1 MLFLKSLFI
10 QYGISKRAPLLNRL
24 YTAGVSKMGEGYVR
38 ALDYTTKAMKVF
50 STALDRL
57 ANFSR
62 GSNELLDKIFMEA
75 KELNEEDEKDD
86 RKRMRPEEEEEGE
99 DYEEEEEDK
108 EELIDAV
115 EKFKEEIASKMEE
128 AGAKVYR
135 GVTTTPAAAGVKRGR
150 GRKVK
155 THKRKKGKKMI
166 HKTRKNKKDKKHK
179 KKHNKTQHKKHHKK
193 DSKKHHK
200 KNKTMKRRK

>member
-1 MLFLKSLFI
+1 
-10 QYGISKRAPLLNRL
+10 
-24 YTAGVSKMGEGYVR
+24 
-38 ALDYTTKAMKVF
+38 
-50 STALDRL
+50 
-57 ANFSR
+57 
-62 GSNELLDKIFMEA
+62 MEA
-75 KELNEEDEKDD
+75 KELNEEDEKKDE
-86 RKRMRPEEEEEGE
+86 RKRMRPEEEEDEGE
-99 DYEEEEEDK
+99 EYEEEEEEDK

-166 HKTRKNKKDKKHK
+166 L
-179 KKHNKTQHKKHHKK
+179 
-193 DSKKHHK
+193 
-200 KNKTMKRRK
+200 